1 MILSMCASFIALIGL
16 FSLTL
21 FPIHFLARIWS
32 NPIFIASLEGCVAT
46 VSTFSFSLENC
57 AVGSNKTIYHQ

>member
-1 MILSMCASFIALIGL
+1 MCASFIALIGS
-16 FSLTL
+16 FSLIL
-21 FPIHFLARIWS
+21 LPIHFSARIWS

-57 AVGSNKTIYHQ
+57 VVGSNKNIHHQ